1 MKKKFITM
9 LVLLMSLGLSFNSCS
24 DNDDDPIEIKAELTV
39 TPETLQFSALGGNDK
54 IIVSTKLNSWTFT
67 ADPAET

>member
-39 TPETLQFSALGGNDK
+39 TPETLQFSDRK
-54 IIVSTKLNSWTFT
+54 SVV
-67 ADPAET
+67 